1 MRRRAIFLDKD
12 GTVVVNVP
20 YNVNPDL
27 IELMPGVIDGLLQL
41 QAAGFVLIMISNQ
54 AGLAHG
60 YFTEPQLLVAQHRL
74 EAILAEP
81 GIALQ
86 GFFYCPHHPQGSV
99 TELNRECD
107 CRKPAPGLLRQAAL
121 KHGIDLAESWFIGD
135 ILDDVEAGNRAGCK
149 TVLVDSG
156 TEAGKPM
163 LGLRSP
169 TFKCLTMNEAVDFVL
184 ARERTSPTLHP

>member
-1 MRRRAIFLDKD
+1 MNHRAIFLDKD

-20 YNVNPDL
+20 YNVNPEL

-41 QAAGFVLIMISNQ
+41 QAAGFMLIMISNQ

-60 YFTEPQLLVAQHRL
+60 YFTERQLMAAQRRL
-74 EAILAEP
+74 ESILAEP
-81 GIALQ
+81 GISLR

-99 TELNRECD
+99 AELGRACE
-107 CRKPAPGLLRQAAL
+107 CRKPSPGLIKRAAL
-121 KHGIDLAESWFIGD
+121 EHGIDLAESWFIGD

-156 TEAGKPM
+156 TETGKPM
-163 LGLRSP
+163 MGMRRP
-169 TFKCLTMNEAVDFVL
+169 HFKCSNMNEAVDFIL
-184 ARERTSPTLHP
+184 AQERTFPTVSR

>member
-1 MRRRAIFLDKD
+1 MKRRAIFLDKD

-41 QAAGFVLIMISNQ
+41 QAAGFVLILISNQ

-60 YFTEPQLLVAQHRL
+60 YFTEPQLMAALRRL
-74 EAILAEP
+74 ESILAEP
-81 GIALQ
+81 GISLQ
-86 GFFYCPHHPQGSV
+86 GFLYCPHHPQGSV
-99 TELNRECD
+99 AELNCECE
-107 CRKPAPGLLRQAAL
+107 CRKPSPGLIERAAL
-121 KHGIDLAESWFIGD
+121 EHGIDLAESWFIGD

-156 TEAGKPM
+156 TETGKPM
-163 LGLRSP
+163 VGVRCP
-169 TFKCLTMNEAVDFVL
+169 HFKCSNMSEAVDFVL
-184 ARERTSPTLHP
+184 EKERTYPTLSL